1 MKLQLILLI
10 AYSGG
15 LILMG
20 QWIGRSIK
28 RSSDFFV
35 AGRRLSTSLL
45 FSTLLTANIGAGSTV
60 GATSL
65 AYRDGLSAWWW
76 NGSAGI
82 GSFLLAFWI
91 GPRIWRLASK
101 HGFYTVGDF
110 LEYRYGSSVRNIVAV
125 LIWLGTLSILAAQ
138 LLGAAAILSVV
149 GGIPT
154 IMGCTLAGIIVTAYF
169 YSGGLLATAWVNR
182 LQLVVL
188 VAGFTIALPLII
200 SSVGGWNVI
209 QTLPAQDG
217 FHNFWYSSG
226 SGSGWTLVAL
236 LAPAFI
242 VSPGLL
248 QKIYGAKNI
257 DVVRSGTVATAVAL
271 MVFAFI
277 PTLLGMAARVHYPN
291 LPNPDLALPTIFT
304 SNLPPSVGLL
314 ALAATFSAEI
324 SSADAI
330 LFMLSTSLSQDLYR
344 KFITKNVSDAAILTI
359 ARGSALISGIL
370 GIGLAMTQ
378 HTVVSAMSIFYAL
391 LGVSLFVPLIA
402 GLHTRRG
409 GQPEAVAAI
418 GCGTATFLA
427 VELATEGLGFGFW
440 SPGLIGIS
448 ASTIGFLVVFLA
460 RRHSNETT

>member
-1 MKLQLILLI
+1 MKFQLILLI
-10 AYSGG
+10 AYAGG
-15 LILMG
+15 LIVMG

-35 AGRRLSTSLL
+35 AGRRLNTSLL
-45 FSTLLTANIGAGSTV
+45 FSTLLAANIGAGSTV

-82 GSFLLAFWI
+82 GSLLLAFWI
-91 GPRIWRLASK
+91 GPRIWRLAST

-125 LIWLGTLSILAAQ
+125 LLWLGTLSILAAQ
-138 LLGAAAILSVV
+138 LLGAAAILNVV
-149 GGIPT
+149 GGLPT

-169 YSGGLLATAWVNR
+169 YSGGLLASAWVNR

-188 VAGFTIALPLII
+188 LVGFTIALPLTI
-200 SSVGGWNVI
+200 SSVGGWNVM
-209 QTLPAQDG
+209 QTLPAQDR
-217 FHNFWYSSG
+217 FHDFWYSSG

-236 LAPAFI
+236 LVPAFI

-257 DVVRSGTVATAVAL
+257 NVVRGGIAANAVVL
-271 MVFAFI
+271 MMFAFI
-277 PTLLGMAARVHYPN
+277 PTLLGMAARIHYPN
-291 LPNPDLALPTIFT
+291 LPNSDLALPTILVG
-304 SNLPPSVGLL
+304 NLPTSVSTL

-330 LFMLSTSLSQDLYR
+330 LFMLTTSLSQDLYH
-344 KFITKNVSDAAILTI
+344 KLIAKDASDATVLAI

-370 GIGLAMTQ
+370 GIGLAMLQ
-378 HTVVSAMSIFYAL
+378 HTVISAMSIFYAL

-409 GQPEAVAAI
+409 GQPEAMAAI
-418 GCGTATFLA
+418 GCGTAIFLA
-427 VELATEGLGFGFW
+427 VELATEGSGFGFW
-440 SPGLIGIS
+440 SPGLIGIGAS
-448 ASTIGFLVVFLA
+448 AVGFFIVFLA
-460 RRHSNETT
+460 RHRSN

>member
-1 MKLQLILLI
+1 MKPQLILLI

-45 FSTLLTANIGAGSTV
+45 FSTLLAANIGAGSTV

-82 GSFLLAFWI
+82 GSFVLAFWI
-91 GPRIWRLASK
+91 GPRIWRLAST

-188 VAGFTIALPLII
+188 VAGFTIALPLTI

-217 FHNFWYSSG
+217 FHNFWHSSG

-236 LAPAFI
+236 LVPAFI

-277 PTLLGMAARVHYPN
+277 PTLLGMAARIHYPN

-304 SNLPPSVGLL
+304 GNLPPSVGLL

-330 LFMLSTSLSQDLYR
+330 LFMLTTSLSQDLYR
-344 KFITKNVSDAAILTI
+344 KFIAKNASDAAVLTI
-359 ARGSALISGIL
+359 ARSSALISGIL

-378 HTVVSAMSIFYAL
+378 HTVISAMSIFYAL

-402 GLHTRRG
+402 GLYTRRG

-418 GCGTATFLA
+418 GCGTVTFLA

-440 SPGLIGIS
+440 SPGLIGIIT
-448 ASTIGFLVVFLA
+448 STIGFFIVFLA